1 MKKLFAAIAAVTAFV
16 GAPALGADMLLKAPA
31 AAPPPAP
38 SAGQA
43 SISAAS
49 PVAQEPVPCPT
60 RTRPILG
67 LSDHFRLARL
77 SRGAILARVRVSRL
91 AVSRATA

>member
-16 GAPALGADMLLKAPA
+16 GAPALGADMPLKAPA
-31 AAPPPAP
+31 AAPPPAF
-38 SAGQA
+38 SWTGFYLGGFAGGA
-43 SISAAS
+43 G
-49 PVAQEPVPCPT
+49 T
-60 RTRPILG
+60 RSVSNPDATILG
-67 LSDHFRLARL
+67 LSDHFRLARP